1 MGHPI
6 RVNRNVRILALAAA
20 LIPAFLSGEAIAG
33 PDVTVTNVPLPITG
47 TVAISGVP
55 SVRLALPTEPFSGAM
70 TFTAT
75 DGFKAVG
82 VPGRRLAVTT
92 ITISNY
98 NDNMEEVF
106 LFNPSITGSG
116 CESGTVGGGS
126 RPTTNVILEPF
137 KSLQLQYPV
146 PMVFEPVGGL
156 GCIAAGV
163 STTHAGAV
171 IVDVIGFTV
180 AP

>member
-6 RVNRNVRILALAAA
+6 RVNRNARILAVAAA
-20 LIPAFLSGEAIAG
+20 LIPAFLSGDAIAG

-55 SVRLALPTEPFSGAM
+55 SVRMALPAEPFFGEM

-98 NDNMEEVF
+98 NSDTEQLF
-106 LFNPSITGSG
+106 LFKPSITGSD

-126 RPTTNVILEPF
+126 TPLAHLILEPL
-137 KSLQLQYPV
+137 KSIQLQYPV
-146 PMVFEPVGGL
+146 PMVFEPSGGL
-156 GCIAAGV
+156 GCIGAGV
-163 STTHAGAV
+163 STTHSFQV
-171 IVDVIGFTV
+171 IVGITGFTV